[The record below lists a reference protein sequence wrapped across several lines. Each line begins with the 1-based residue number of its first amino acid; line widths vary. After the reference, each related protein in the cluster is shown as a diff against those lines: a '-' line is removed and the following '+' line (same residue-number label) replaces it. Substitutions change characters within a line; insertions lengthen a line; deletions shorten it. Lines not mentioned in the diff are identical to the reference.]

1 VKIDGNIATRRILQL
16 KHTNMYAV
24 VLFSF
29 ACTNIT
35 VFCPPEVS
43 AKRKSG
49 CERKPIV

>member
-1 VKIDGNIATRRILQL
+1 METLQQDVFYSL
-16 KHTNMYAV
+16 KHTTMYAV

-29 ACTNIT
+29 ARTNIT